1 MQRLFAF
8 FIMASVKIASHLFF
22 DSRFA
27 WSPPRPQIRFDRVR
41 LLVFLNHTSLYEP
54 IFITGLPFSALW
66 RIAGHASLP
75 GADVTLDRPL
85 VGTFW
90 KLMMPR
96 ISAIT
101 RKRDESWEY
110 YLGSIEPDDIV
121 LIAPE
126 GRMMRPDGLDKAGQK
141 MTVRGGIA
149 DIIERLDDGYMLL
162 CLSGGL
168 HHVQAPGQF
177 FPRLFKTIHMNVT
190 QIGIREYKAR
200 FTGGSRERKIQIVAD
215 LQRRLETE
223 CPRGV

>member
-1 MQRLFAF
+1 
-8 FIMASVKIASHLFF
+8 MASVKVASHFF
-22 DSRFA
+22 FASRFE
-27 WSPPRPQIRFDRVR
+27 WNPPRPRIRFDQLR

-54 IFITGLPFSALW
+54 IFITGLPFSVLW

-75 GADVTLDRPL
+75 GADITLDRPL
-85 VGTFW
+85 VGAFW

-101 RKRDESWEY
+101 RKKDESWEN
-110 YLGSIEPDDIV
+110 YLASIEADDII

-126 GRMMRPDGLDKAGQK
+126 GRMMRPGGLDKDGQK

-149 DIIERLDDGYMLL
+149 DIIEKLDDGYLLL

-177 FPRLFKTIHMNVT
+177 FPRLFKTIRMNVT

-200 FTGGSRERKIQIVAD
+200 FPGSPRERKIQIVRD
-215 LQRRLETE
+215 LQRRLEKE
-223 CPRGV
+223 CPVPLTR